1 MTTHENAHDAVH
13 ALDEALHSTGAC
25 SDYLG
30 QRRDLSEASIDL
42 IERDDNTTIIDAY
55 LNDTARD
62 YRQVATLTRHGDKF
76 AMYIAECNETG
87 DYAGNSYSPRSPLD
101 VSAELAEVL
110 GTTLDPMD

>member
-1 MTTHENAHDAVH
+1 MSTHENAHEAVH

-42 IERDDNTTIIDAY
+42 VERDSNTAVIDAY
-55 LNDTARD
+55 LNVTAGD

-76 AMYIAECNETG
+76 AMHIAECDETG

-110 GTTLDPMD
+110 DTILDPLD

>member
-1 MTTHENAHDAVH
+1 MATHENAHEAVH

-30 QRRDLSEASIDL
+30 QRRDVSEASIDL
-42 IERDDNTTIIDAY
+42 VERDSNTAVIDAY
-55 LNDTARD
+55 LNDTAWD
-62 YRQVATLTRHGDKF
+62 YRPVATLTRHGDKS
-76 AMYIAECNETG
+76 AMHIAECDETG

-110 GTTLDPMD
+110 GTILDPMD